1 MGNRLNDKVAIVT
14 GAGSVG
20 PGWGNGKAA
29 AVLFAREGA
38 RVFAVDINPAAAA
51 ETRDMIAGEGGDS
64 TAHTAD
70 VSRSEDVEAMVAGC
84 IDTYDR
90 IDILHNNVG
99 ILQVGGVRRTQ
110 RGNLGPCG

>member
-1 MGNRLNDKVAIVT
+1 MT

-38 RVFAVDINPAAAA
+38 RVFAADINPDAAA
-51 ETRDMIAGEGGDS
+51 ETRDMIAGEGGDC

-90 IDILHNNVG
+90 INILHNNVG
-99 ILQVGGVRRTQ
+99 ILQVGGAPNSARKPGTAW
-110 RGNLGPCG
+110 LT